1 MLLYKPGSTIGSSMT
16 DLPVQFGVPPK
27 PSINFLVHKT
37 QYTKTKLTHV
47 GVGCMDVMKKL
58 GVPDC

>member
-1 MLLYKPGSTIGSSMT
+1 MT
-16 DLPVQFGVPPK
+16 NLPVQFGVPPK